1 MSKFVILFF
10 LQKIEFMFAVL
21 ITDHHLFGYIFQPY
35 MLEEKNLTFYTLSEL
50 MTTKNRQYLSLPT
63 EERELVELCEA
74 YSENNIL
81 KMFSREK
88 MTFTDFVKRCEKNP
102 KECDRFMPFIAKSN
116 YKVASYL
123 MAHNKIPLFFK
134 KNYVNIYPAD
144 RIKISSEYTR
154 PVASF
159 ELVKEGPAVSL
170 LYSLKV
176 FQGEESIRLK
186 NTIVSKSDIM
196 LSNEPG
202 CAVIKDHLC
211 LFESLNYSKLT
222 PFFSKEHVKIEG
234 PLLDNYM
241 HTFVRKSIQEGNVIA
256 TGFEIV
262 NEQYTVKPILRV
274 IEDLGKKV
282 AIQLD
287 FQYGDFVIKETETNA
302 RIVKENH
309 TDGTYKFHL
318 LTRDL
323 EGENKYRNGLIS
335 MGLKPFNCFYYH
347 NGKATDGK
355 SELHE
360 LVEFLLEHKSELS
373 DFDIKQEHGNA
384 PFLLLPIECS
394 LAILDESIDWFEISG
409 SVQIG
414 NFSIP
419 FYKFRKHII
428 SGNREYKLPD
438 GTIALLPEEWFSKYS
453 ILLTYAKEEDEKLRI
468 HRMYFNILGEFSE
481 LPAKQFEA
489 KLEQQV
495 ETPAGIRAELRS
507 YQKVGYSWLV
517 SLYENDFGGCLA
529 DDMGLGKT
537 LQFLS
542 FFQYVYYGIE
552 EAPRQDLQ
560 SVEQKTIDWPYASSQ
575 PSLFDQLPM
584 GDSTPKVVV
593 PQKKKKA
600 ASLIVLP
607 TSLLFNWQREK
618 EKFAPHL
625 KSLAYSGSKRVRS
638 KDIGRIFNHYDL
650 IFTTYGVIRNDIE
663 YLKEYTFECVLLDE
677 SQNIKNPDSI
687 NYRTAIM
694 LKANH
699 HFVISGTPI
708 ENSLN
713 DLWAQM
719 NFANR
724 NIFGSQK
731 SFKNY
736 YIQPIVKQQSE
747 EREKRLQQLIK
758 PYVLRRTKSEVAKDL
773 PPMIEQTILCE
784 MTEEHRKIYDQEK
797 ACIRNDI
804 LSTFTNGDK
813 QAILAITALLRLRQ
827 ISNHPSLVMDNYT
840 GESSKLEEVIS
851 RIESLRAENHK
862 VLIFSTFLRH
872 LNLVAERLDKLGIQY
887 EKLTGETVNRE
898 VAINN
903 FQNNKDIG
911 CFLISLK
918 AGGVGLNLMAA
929 DYVFILDPWWNLAA
943 ESQAINRA
951 HRIGQDKTV
960 MVYRFIM
967 ADTIEEKIQN
977 LQNAKSKLAETFIN
991 NNNPF
996 VEMSVDDIEKLFN

>member
-1 MSKFVILFF
+1 
-10 LQKIEFMFAVL
+10 MFAVL

-102 KECDRFMPFIAKSN
+102 KECDRFMPFIAKTN

-159 ELVKEGPAVSL
+159 ELVKEGTAASL

-186 NTIVSKSDIM
+186 NTIVNKSDIM

-323 EGENKYRNGLIS
+323 EGENKYRNKLIS

-347 NGKATDGK
+347 NAKATDGR

-360 LVEFLLEHKSELS
+360 LIDFLLLNKSRLEA
-373 DFDIKQEHGNA
+373 FDIKQENGDNT
-384 PFLLLPIECS
+384 FLLVPVQCS
-394 LAILDESIDWFEISG
+394 LSIADENIDWFEING
-409 SVQIG
+409 NVQIG

-428 SGNREYKLPD
+428 SGNREYTLPD
-438 GTIALLPEEWFSKYS
+438 GTIALLPEEWFAKYS
-453 ILLTYAKEEDEKLRI
+453 SLLTYAKEEDEKLHI
-468 HRMYFNILGEFSE
+468 HRIYFNILGEFSP

-495 ETPAGIRAELRS
+495 ETPAGVRAELRS

-517 SLYENDFGGCLA
+517 SLYENNFGGCLA

-537 LQFLS
+537 LQFLT
-542 FFQYVYYGIE
+542 FFQYVYYGIT
-552 EAPRQDLQ
+552 EAPKP
-560 SVEQKTIDWPYASSQ
+560 VKVTEQKKIEWPYANHQ
-575 PSLFDQLPM
+575 PTLFDQIPM
-584 GDSTPKVVV
+584 AEPV
-593 PQKKKKA
+593 PVAPALEKRNKP

-625 KSLAYSGSKRVRS
+625 KSLTYSGSKRVRS

-650 IFTTYGVIRNDIE
+650 VFTTYGILRNDIE
-663 YLKEYTFECVLLDE
+663 YIKDYNFECVVLDE

-687 NYRTAIM
+687 NYRTVID

-699 HFVISGTPI
+699 HFIISGTPI
-708 ENSLN
+708 ENSLK

-724 NIFGSQK
+724 NIFGSQNNFNK
-731 SFKNY
+731 HF
-736 YIQPIVKQQSE
+736 ILPITKQQNE
-747 EREKRLQQLIK
+747 ERKQRLQQLIK
-758 PYVLRRTKSEVAKDL
+758 PYILRRTKAEVAKDL
-773 PPMIEQTILCE
+773 PPVVEQTIFCE
-784 MTEEHRKIYDQEK
+784 MTEAHRKIYDREK
-797 ACIRNDI
+797 SSLRNNI
-804 LSTFTNGDK
+804 LDSLSNGDN
-813 QAILAITALLRLRQ
+813 QTMLAITALLRLRQ
-827 ISNHPSLVMDNYT
+827 LSNHPALVMDDYE
-840 GESSKLEEVIS
+840 GDSSKLEEVVS
-851 RIESLRAENHK
+851 RIESLHAENHK
-862 VLIFSTFLRH
+862 VLIFSSFVKH
-872 LNLVAERLDKLGIQY
+872 LNMVADRLDKLGIRY
-887 EKLTGETVNRE
+887 ELLTGETTHRE
-898 VAINN
+898 AVINN
-903 FQNNKDIG
+903 FQNDKEIS

-929 DYVFILDPWWNLAA
+929 DYVFLLDPWWNPAA

-951 HRIGQDKTV
+951 HRIGQEKTV

-967 ADTIEEKIQN
+967 SDTIEEKIQN
-977 LQNAKSKLAETFIN
+977 LQSDKSKLAQTFIN
-991 NNNPF
+991 SNNPF
-996 VEMSVDDIEKLFN
+996 VDISLETLEKLFH

>member
-1 MSKFVILFF
+1 MSKFVTLPF
-10 LQKIEFMFAVL
+10 LQKNEFMFAVL

-88 MTFTDFVKRCEKNP
+88 MTFSDFVKRCEKNP
-102 KECDRFMPFIAKSN
+102 KECDRFMPFIAKTN

-159 ELVKEGPAVSL
+159 ELVKEGTAVSL

-323 EGENKYRNGLIS
+323 EGENKYRNELIS
-335 MGLKPFNCFYYH
+335 IGLKPFNCFYYH
-347 NGKATDGK
+347 NAKATDGR

-360 LVEFLLEHKSELS
+360 LIDFLLLNKSRLEA
-373 DFDIKQEHGNA
+373 FDIKQENGDNT
-384 PFLLLPIECS
+384 FLLVPVQCS
-394 LAILDESIDWFEISG
+394 LSIADENIDWFEING
-409 SVQIG
+409 NVQIG

-428 SGNREYKLPD
+428 SGNREYTLPD
-438 GTIALLPEEWFSKYS
+438 GTIALLPEEWFAKYS
-453 ILLTYAKEEDEKLRI
+453 SLLTYAKEEDEKLHI
-468 HRMYFNILGEFSE
+468 HRIYFNILGEFSP

-495 ETPAGIRAELRS
+495 ETPAGVMAELRS

-517 SLYENDFGGCLA
+517 SLYENNFGGCLA

-537 LQFLS
+537 LQFLT
-542 FFQYVYYGIE
+542 FFQYVYYGIT
-552 EAPRQDLQ
+552 EAPKP
-560 SVEQKTIDWPYASSQ
+560 VKVTEQKQIEWPYANHQ
-575 PSLFDQLPM
+575 PTLFDQIPM
-584 GDSTPKVVV
+584 AEPVSVAPALEKRNK
-593 PQKKKKA
+593 P

-625 KSLAYSGSKRVRS
+625 KSLTYSGSKRVRS

-650 IFTTYGVIRNDIE
+650 VFTTYGILRNDIE
-663 YLKEYTFECVLLDE
+663 YIKDYNFECVVLDE

-687 NYRTAIM
+687 NYRTVIE

-699 HFVISGTPI
+699 HFIISGTPI
-708 ENSLN
+708 ENSLK

-724 NIFGSQK
+724 NIFGSQNNFNK
-731 SFKNY
+731 HF
-736 YIQPIVKQQSE
+736 ILPITKQQNE
-747 EREKRLQQLIK
+747 ERKQRLQQLIK
-758 PYVLRRTKSEVAKDL
+758 PYILRRTKAEVAKDL
-773 PPMIEQTILCE
+773 PPVVEQTIFCE
-784 MTEEHRKIYDQEK
+784 MTEAHRKIYDREK
-797 ACIRNDI
+797 SSLRNNI
-804 LSTFTNGDK
+804 LDSLSNGDN
-813 QAILAITALLRLRQ
+813 QTMLAITALLRLRQ
-827 ISNHPSLVMDNYT
+827 LSNHPALVMDDYE
-840 GESSKLEEVIS
+840 GDSSKLEEVVS
-851 RIESLRAENHK
+851 RIESLHAENHK
-862 VLIFSTFLRH
+862 VLIFSSFVKH
-872 LNLVAERLDKLGIQY
+872 LNMVADRLDKLGIRY
-887 EKLTGETVNRE
+887 ELLTGETTHRE
-898 VAINN
+898 AVINN
-903 FQNNKDIG
+903 FQNDKEIC

-929 DYVFILDPWWNLAA
+929 DYVFLLDPWWNPAA

-951 HRIGQDKTV
+951 HRIGQEKTV

-967 ADTIEEKIQN
+967 SDTIEEKIQN
-977 LQNAKSKLAETFIN
+977 LQSDKSKLAQTFIN
-991 NNNPF
+991 SNNPF
-996 VEMSVDDIEKLFN
+996 VDISLETLEKLFH